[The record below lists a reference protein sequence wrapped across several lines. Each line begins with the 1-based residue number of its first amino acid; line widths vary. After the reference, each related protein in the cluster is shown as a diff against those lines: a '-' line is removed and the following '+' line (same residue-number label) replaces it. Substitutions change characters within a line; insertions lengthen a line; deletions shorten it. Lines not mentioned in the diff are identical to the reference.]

1 MHLTTDHFKLGVS
14 LETLLKC
21 HVQFESIALLEH
33 LLCFN
38 YNLWL

>member
-33 LLCFN
+33 LLFFN
-38 YNLWL
+38 YILWL